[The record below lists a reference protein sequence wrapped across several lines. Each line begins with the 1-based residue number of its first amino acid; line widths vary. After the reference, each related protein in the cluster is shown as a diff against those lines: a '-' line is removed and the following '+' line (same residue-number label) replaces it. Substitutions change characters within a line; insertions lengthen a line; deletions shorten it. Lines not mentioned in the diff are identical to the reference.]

1 MTHHRKPHDFGRK
14 IAKRAP
20 RPEQVVARRSAVAL
34 MLSAI
39 ALATTA
45 FCIAS
50 VGASIVLFLAA
61 FIALGVALCAAMDA

>member
-1 MTHHRKPHDFGRK
+1 MAHKSNSHDFGRR
-14 IAKRAP
+14 IAKRHP
-20 RPEQVVARRSAVAL
+20 RPEQIVARRSAVAL

-61 FIALGVALCAAMDA
+61 LGVALCAAMDA